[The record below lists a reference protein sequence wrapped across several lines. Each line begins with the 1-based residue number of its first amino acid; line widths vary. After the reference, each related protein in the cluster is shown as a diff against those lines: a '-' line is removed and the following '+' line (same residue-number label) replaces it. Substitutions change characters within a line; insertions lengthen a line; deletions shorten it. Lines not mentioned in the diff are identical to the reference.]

1 MDILGAVCDVAGTGL
16 SAGSAIA
23 KAVPSKRQCSV
34 ELTNE
39 SSNYALCNPRMFLD
53 SGRCTIPLPPSIR
66 PSASGQALFAKKP
79 SLAQGS
85 VGIFTYD
92 LLDVSTKKSSQKIA
106 VLFKVPYDL
115 NLNSNVYAVGI
126 FDISKECNRDLYR
139 EMTKKTD
146 TTFVRGKAKGPILTH
161 KSETVTIMATMSDC
175 NTPVLKVQVS
185 DD

>member
-1 MDILGAVCDVAGTGL
+1 
-16 SAGSAIA
+16 
-23 KAVPSKRQCSV
+23 
-34 ELTNE
+34 
-39 SSNYALCNPRMFLD
+39 MFLD

-66 PSASGQALFAKKP
+66 PSTSGQALFAKKS

-92 LLDVSTKKSSQKIA
+92 LLDVSTKKSSKKIA
-106 VLFKVPYDL
+106 VLFKVPYDR

-139 EMTKKTD
+139 EMTKKKD

-161 KSETVTIMATMSDC
+161 KSENVSIMATMSDC
-175 NTPVLKVQVS
+175 STSVLKVQVS